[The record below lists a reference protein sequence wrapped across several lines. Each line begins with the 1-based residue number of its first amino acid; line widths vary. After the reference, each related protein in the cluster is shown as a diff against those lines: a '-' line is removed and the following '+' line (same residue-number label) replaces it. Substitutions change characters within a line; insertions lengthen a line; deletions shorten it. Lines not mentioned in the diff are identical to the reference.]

1 MFSKRWGTALA
12 MVLVMI
18 MMVTACGPKK
28 AEEAVKVRIGEVTR
42 SLFYA
47 PQYAA
52 INKGF
57 FKEQGIDIELTTT
70 PGGDKTMTALLSGGI
85 DVALVG
91 SETSIYVQQQGSGD
105 PVINFAQLTQ
115 TDGTFLVARK
125 PLSGGKFDWST
136 LKGSTFLGQR
146 KGGMPQM
153 AGEFTLKK
161 YGINPQK
168 DLNLIQNIEF
178 ANIATAYASGTG
190 EYVQLFE
197 PQATIFEKQ
206 GKGYVVASFG
216 VESGKLPYT
225 AFMAKKSYIDKNNA
239 TFQKFTNALQKGQN
253 WVQASSADDI
263 TAAIVSFFPDTD
275 KEILKGSIQR
285 YKEQGSFSTDGIID
299 EQEWNNLQNV
309 MEAAGELKSRVDFKT
324 IVNNQFAEK
333 AKQTVK

>member
-1 MFSKRWGTALA
+1 MGLKKWGLALTA
-12 MVLVMI
+12 VLVLAVI
-18 MMVTACGPKK
+18 LPACAPKK
-28 AEEAVKVRIGEVTR
+28 AEEATKVRIGEVTR

-47 PQYAA
+47 PEYAA
-52 INKGF
+52 IAKGF
-57 FKEQGIDIELTTT
+57 FKEQGLEIELTTT
-70 PGGDKTMTALLSGGI
+70 AGGDKTMTALLTGGI

-125 PLSGGKFDWST
+125 PPTGKFDWNS
-136 LKGSTFLGQR
+136 LKGTTFLGQR

-168 DLNLIQNIEF
+168 DLNLIQNIDF
-178 ANIATAYASGTG
+178 ANIATAFASGTG

-197 PQATIFEKQ
+197 PQASVFEQQ
-206 GKGYVVASFG
+206 GKGYVLASFG

-225 AFMAKKSYIDKNNA
+225 AFMAKKSYIDKNNG
-239 TFQKFTNALQKGQN
+239 TVQKFSNAIQKAN
-253 WVQASSADDI
+253 
-263 TAAIVSFFPDTD
+263 
-275 KEILKGSIQR
+275 KEIINSSVKR
-285 YKEQGSFSTDGIID
+285 YKEQGSFATDGIID
-299 EQEWNNLQNV
+299 EQEWNHLQNI
-309 MEAAGELKSRVDFKT
+309 MEAAGELKQRADYKT
-324 IVNNQFAEK
+324 LVNNQFAEK

>member
-1 MFSKRWGTALA
+1 MVAVLA
-12 MVLVMI
+12 MAAALI
-18 MMVTACGPKK
+18 LLATACGPKK

-52 INKGF
+52 ISKGF
-57 FKEQGIDIELTTT
+57 FKEEGLDIELTTT

-105 PVINFAQLTQ
+105 PVINFAQVTQ

-125 PLSGGKFDWST
+125 PLNGGGKFDWAS

-161 YGINPQK
+161 YNINPQK
-168 DLNLIQNIEF
+168 DLNLIQNVDF
-178 ANIATAYASGTG
+178 ANIPTAFASGTG

-216 VESGKLPYT
+216 VESGRLPYT
-225 AFMAKKSYIDKNNA
+225 AFMTKKSYIDKNGA
-239 TFQKFTNALQKGQN
+239 TIQKFANAMQKGQN

-263 TAAIVSFFPDTD
+263 TAAISSYFPDTD
-275 KEILKGSIQR
+275 KDILKGSVQR
-285 YKEQGSFSTDGIID
+285 YKDQGSFATDGIID

-309 MEAAGELKSRVDFKT
+309 MEAAGELKTRADYKT
-324 IVNNQFAEK
+324 LVNNQFAEK
-333 AKQTVK
+333 AKQSVK

>member
-1 MFSKRWGTALA
+1 MTGKRKSAAWAAVLA
-12 MVLVMI
+12 ILML
-18 MMVTACGPKK
+18 VTACGPKK

-57 FKEQGIDIELTTT
+57 FKEQGLEIELTTT

-91 SETSIYVQQQGSGD
+91 SETSIYVHQQGSGD

-125 PLSGGKFDWST
+125 ALNGNKFDWNS
-136 LKGSTFLGQR
+136 LKGSVFLGQR

-153 AGEFTLKK
+153 AGEYTLKK
-161 YGINPQK
+161 YAINPQK
-168 DLNLIQNIEF
+168 DLNLIQNIDF
-178 ANIATAYASGTG
+178 ANIATAFASGTG

-197 PQATIFEKQ
+197 PQATVFEKE
-206 GKGYVVASFG
+206 GKGFVVASFG

-225 AFMAKKSYIDKNNA
+225 AFMTKKSYIDKNNA
-239 TFQKFTNALQKGQN
+239 TIQKFTNALQKGQN
-253 WVQASSADDI
+253 WVQASSADEI
-263 TAAIVSFFPDTD
+263 TTAIQSYFPDTD
-275 KEILKGSIQR
+275 KAILKGSVQR
-285 YKEQGSFSTDGIID
+285 YKDQGSFSTDGIID
-299 EQEWNNLQNV
+299 EQEWNHLQEV
-309 MEAAGELKSRVDFKT
+309 MESAGELKSRVDYKKL
-324 IVNNQFAEK
+324 VDNQFAEK